1 MRKTLLTLALAMAVG
16 GAQAVP
22 LSDLIAGGSII
33 AGDKQFDQWSFVF
46 AEESDAAF
54 AIDPANIDVSAL
66 NDGDDN
72 PGPGLLFSMDDDTV
86 GVIGDG
92 IFSFADYSFSFR
104 VSSLVGKMINGVSMG
119 DFGGTL
125 EVIDGEDLLATVIE
139 TIKDKDGNV
148 LGEIAVSESILEG
161 VEEYVGFDSIGF
173 APQSEIFV
181 TKNIGVWASG
191 KGDEI
196 YITNFFQRFSQT
208 AVPEPATLAL
218 FGLGLLGLGLAR
230 RRA

>member
-1 MRKTLLTLALAMAVG
+1 
-16 GAQAVP
+16 
-22 LSDLIAGGSII
+22 
-33 AGDKQFDQWSFVF
+33 
-46 AEESDAAF
+46 
-54 AIDPANIDVSAL
+54 
-66 NDGDDN
+66 
-72 PGPGLLFSMDDDTV
+72 MDDDTV

-119 DFGGTL
+119 GFEGTL